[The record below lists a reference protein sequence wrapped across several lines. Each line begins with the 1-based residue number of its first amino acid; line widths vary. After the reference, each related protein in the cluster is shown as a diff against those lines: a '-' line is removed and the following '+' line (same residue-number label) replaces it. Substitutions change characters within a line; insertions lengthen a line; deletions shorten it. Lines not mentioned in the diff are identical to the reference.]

1 MRSMQIGDR
10 VASSLFPKS
19 RRAVLGLLYGQP
31 DRAFYLREVVDLTGL
46 GVGHVQRELKRL
58 AEAGIIVRSEQGR
71 HVYFQA
77 NEHCPVYAELRGIV
91 TKTVGAVAVVREALA
106 PLADRIVAA
115 YVYGS
120 VARGEEQQ
128 ASDLDV
134 MIIGDVT
141 FSEVVDAVRTAEP
154 KLHRNINPTVYPV
167 DEFSQKLAARHHFI
181 TTVMQRDKVF
191 VVGDEDE
198 FRRLF
203 EQPLD
208 SNA

>member
-1 MRSMQIGDR
+1 MQIGDR
-10 VASSLFPKS
+10 VAASLFPKS

-31 DRAFYLREVVDLTGL
+31 DRAFYLRQIVDLSGL

-58 AEAGIIVRSEQGR
+58 VEGGIILRSEQGR

-91 TKTVGAVAVVREALA
+91 TKTVGAVVVLREALA

-120 VARGEEQQ
+120 VARGEDRH
-128 ASDLDV
+128 ASDLDLMV
-134 MIIGDVT
+134 IGDAT
-141 FSEVVDAVRTAEP
+141 FGEVVAAIRPAEP

-167 DEFSQKLAARHHFI
+167 NEFAQKLAARHHFI
-181 TTVMQRDKVF
+181 TTVMNRDKLF
-191 VVGDEDE
+191 VVGDADE
-198 FRRLF
+198 LARLF
-203 EQPLD
+203 E
-208 SNA
+208 